1 MRAIDQFSIEVAREN
16 RDLSSELDLIR
27 DKLNENSNISLD
39 ISDKIKELTE
49 HNQKLLKEVDIL
61 GAQN

>member
-16 RDLSSELDLIR
+16 RDLSSELDIIR

-39 ISDKIKELTE
+39 ISDKIKDLTE
-49 HNQKLLKEVDIL
+49 LNQKLLKQVDTL
-61 GAQN
+61 AT